1 MVGYAPPLFLC
12 HPSSPS
18 FCSSSS
24 ILLRQWRR
32 RRRIQGGEE
41 EARLRFI
48 LMNGGEGKE
57 NRRPIDL
64 ANRLFYL
71 PFSFSPFSMLAEIF
85 ITAAPQRTRHHRRFF
100 FLLRRCRRVY
110 SENHVQ
116 NPCQDIQAFFSEQ
129 FGIDAL
135 ATSSS
140 ELCSGFFYPHFS
152 QSQQQ
157 QKNANCVM

>member
-1 MVGYAPPLFLC
+1 MGTTPLFLC

-116 NPCQDIQAFFSEQ
+116 NPCQDIQAFF
-129 FGIDAL
+129 L
-135 ATSSS
+135 SSLGLMLWQLLRRS
-140 ELCSGFFYPHFS
+140 FAVAFFTPTFR
-152 QSQQQ
+152 
-157 QKNANCVM
+157 KANNNRRMRIV